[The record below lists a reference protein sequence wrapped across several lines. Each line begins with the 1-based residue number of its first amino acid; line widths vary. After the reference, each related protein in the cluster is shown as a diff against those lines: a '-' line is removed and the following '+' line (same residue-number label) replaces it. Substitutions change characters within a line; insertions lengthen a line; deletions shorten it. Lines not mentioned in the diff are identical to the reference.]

1 MRFIHNMLKMTS
13 RRICQTTATSLFFII
28 GMTFSMLIVSVGI
41 SFVAENLK
49 GQQEKE
55 NAMPPNGEQFNLYRD
70 MEQGECFEYKKIPQL
85 LKGLAPDSG
94 VIFNDLMIHLD
105 EMEANTVDPVSAEWF
120 SEGAEW
126 HYPIAEG
133 RYYTADE
140 VQKGAKVV
148 LLGGSLEKYTQ
159 VQDGK
164 RYVAI
169 EGERYEVIGRVG
181 LSDQMSLWDNRI
193 FMPVTALPESQKR
206 KYDTTSEMDFIL
218 YNVSGRVEEESSKI
232 LENAEQLYPGVGI
245 DSLGTLEIDD
255 VVKNMK
261 NKQDPIFL
269 TAFLGYTVSLI
280 YAVNIVVFWLE
291 KRRYEI
297 GVRKA
302 FGYTNRAIAILIFA
316 EMLGLS
322 LLAFVFSLVIQGVVS
337 IIVGRISGYIFKLYA
352 SNILLGLL
360 FVLLATFIISIWPVV
375 RALKIQ
381 PAEALKGR
389 GGTNA

>member
-1 MRFIHNMLKMTS
+1 MRFIDNMIKMTS
-13 RRICQTTATSLFFII
+13 RRIRQTTATSLFFII

-49 GQQEKE
+49 GQQAKKD
-55 NAMPPNGEQFNLYRD
+55 AMPPNGELFNLYRD
-70 MEQGECFEYKKIPQL
+70 MEQGEHFEYEKIPQL

-120 SEGAEW
+120 TEGAEW

-159 VQDGK
+159 EQNGK

-169 EGERYEVIGRVG
+169 DGEMYEVIGRVG
-181 LSDQMSLWDNRI
+181 LSGQMSLWDNRI

-218 YNVSGRVEEESSKI
+218 YNVSGRVE
-232 LENAEQLYPGVGI
+232 NAKQLYPGVGI
-245 DSLGTLEIDD
+245 DSLGTLEVDD
-255 VVKNMK
+255 VVQNMK

-302 FGYTNRAIAILIFA
+302 FGYTDRAIAILIFA

-322 LLAFVFSLVIQGVVS
+322 LLAFVFSLFIQGVVS
-337 IIVGRISGYIFKLYA
+337 IVVGRISGYIFKLYV
-352 SNILLGLL
+352 SNIILGLL
-360 FVLLATFIISIWPVV
+360 FVLLATFIISIWPVA